1 MRSAPA
7 AARQAA
13 GRLPARRGG
22 SRRLLGAGAGLF
34 GGEGLAACLHPALGE
49 VLAAADVIVPL
60 AVALILL
67 AAILWGSDRTCDR
80 VFRLLRW
87 LDGRPEPPAPSPAG
101 QDHPARR
108 SPLTG

>member
-1 MRSAPA
+1 MRPTRTG
-7 AARQAA
+7 ARPAA

-22 SRRLLGAGAGLF
+22 GRRLLGAGAGLF

-67 AAILWGSDRTCDR
+67 AAILRGSDRTCNR

-87 LDGRPEPPAPSPAG
+87 LDGQPEPPTPG
-101 QDHPARR
+101 PARQDQ
-108 SPLTG
+108 PT